1 MSGLRAVMAARES
14 IELFDQISPE
24 ELREYYQHFGCGL
37 PYPCLLPSAIG
48 SVLLTQ
54 HEL

>member
-37 PYPCLLPSAIG
+37 PLPVSAAISNWLG
-48 SVLLTQ
+48 PFNSA
-54 HEL
+54 

>member
-1 MSGLRAVMAARES
+1 MSGLEAVMAARQS
-14 IELFDQISPE
+14 ITLYDQISPE

-37 PYPCLLPSAIG
+37 LLPVPAASAIG
-48 SVLLTQ
+48 LVLAKQ